1 MDEGSYDVSCV
12 EAWISRVSPVCLY
25 LEMLVV
31 KGLTSLI
38 GRPPLLPPCGEETPW
53 RDVRSL
59 LDIPTLMFLTAQLP
73 DGSGA
78 PWRLV
83 FSTQLH
89 GESFTRML
97 GGLTGCGPTLLLLKD
112 TRGHVFGGFASHA
125 WDLKPQFQGDSRCFL
140 FSVSP
145 SLRVYP
151 ATGYN
156 EHFMYLNQ
164 HQQTMPN
171 GLGMGGQHGYFGLW
185 LDGDFGRGHS
195 RARPTCS
202 TYGSPQLSGEEDFTL
217 DSVEVWAVGKTPQPE
232 EGEEGRGQKS
242 VLDANPELQAM
253 LEMAGKTLHSQ
264 GLREPQEDQD
274 Q

>member
-1 MDEGSYDVSCV
+1 
-12 EAWISRVSPVCLY
+12 
-25 LEMLVV
+25 MLVAE
-31 KGLTSLI
+31 GLGVALI
-38 GRPPLLPPCGEETPW
+38 GRPAPPLLPPCGEETPW
-53 RDVRSL
+53 GAVRSL

-125 WDLKPQFQGDSRCFL
+125 WDLKPQFQG
-140 FSVSP
+140 FS
-145 SLRVYP
+145 L
-151 ATGYN
+151 
-156 EHFMYLNQ
+156 M
-164 HQQTMPN
+164 
-171 GLGMGGQHGYFGLW
+171 
-185 LDGDFGRGHS
+185 
-195 RARPTCS
+195 
-202 TYGSPQLSGEEDFTL
+202 
-217 DSVEVWAVGKTPQPE
+217 
-232 EGEEGRGQKS
+232 GEEGRGQRS

-253 LEMAGKTLHSQ
+253 LEMSGKTLHSQ